1 MNVIVIFGAA
11 VRADG
16 GPSGTLKRRI
26 LRAAAE
32 ANKDPTAVVIC
43 SGGLGRY
50 PPPECDVMADL
61 LEGEGIAPER
71 LIKDP
76 QSLDTFA
83 SILHCLEI
91 IEGMARSRGAAPD
104 SVLVC
109 TSDYHAVRCVILFRI
124 FGLRSRALDI
134 QGDRQALGWA
144 KYLYYWFREAV
155 AVPYDAILAGFKRV
169 FGARIGG
176 GFT

>member
-16 GPSGTLKRRI
+16 SPSGTLKRRT

-32 ANKDPTAVVIC
+32 AKKDPAAVVIC

-50 PPPECDVMADL
+50 PPPECDVMAEL
-61 LEGEGIAPER
+61 LHGQGVAPER
-71 LIKDP
+71 LVKDP
-76 QSLDTFA
+76 LSPDTFA
-83 SILHCLEI
+83 SVLNCLEI

-104 SVLVC
+104 TVLVC
-109 TSDYHAVRCVILFRI
+109 TSDYHALRCVILFRI

-134 QGDRQALGWA
+134 QGDRQALGLA

-155 AVPYDAILAGFKRV
+155 ATPYDAILAGFRRV
-169 FGARIGG
+169 FGSRFGG
-176 GFT
+176 LT